1 MKKLLST
8 LLLSALPFTGWAQVV
23 QSGDWFDDMAKDAD
37 RYYTRDRLTRLGV
50 AMGMGAVVANT
61 NADQSLQNSI
71 QGGRSSG
78 TDSFSTSVKQF
89 GEWKYMLPISWGIS
103 ALLPKDNGGLQTWGN
118 LSLRA
123 IVVGTPSTLIGQ
135 RVAGASRPNEEGV
148 AVPDSKWRPLKDDN
162 SVSGHSFV
170 GAIPFLAMAELNN
183 QSIGLKALG
192 YAASFA
198 VPFSRMNDNDH
209 YPSQAALGWFMAYES
224 VQTVIEGGQRKA
236 TALRLVP
243 IQMAHGQ
250 LGLGLQKS
258 W

>member
-50 AMGMGAVVANT
+50 AMGVGAVVANT

-123 IVVGTPSTLIGQ
+123 IVVGTPSTLIG
-135 RVAGASRPNEEGV
+135 
-148 AVPDSKWRPLKDDN
+148 
-162 SVSGHSFV
+162 
-170 GAIPFLAMAELNN
+170 
-183 QSIGLKALG
+183 
-192 YAASFA
+192 
-198 VPFSRMNDNDH
+198 
-209 YPSQAALGWFMAYES
+209 
-224 VQTVIEGGQRKA
+224 
-236 TALRLVP
+236 
-243 IQMAHGQ
+243 
-250 LGLGLQKS
+250 
-258 W
+258 